1 MDVAILAHS
10 SYRGKYGKKI
20 KKKIFLPQIF
30 FTREAQS
37 RDLGQLWGSI
47 SPAMVIVGTKSYTII
62 NAHVPLSRYLKK
74 KLKKIIVRC
83 PYKDFFGH
91 RFRKKNNSIFGPL
104 TIIPQKTVDQSS
116 GATFE
121 YLSGKK
127 KFVQIGRLLFEI
139 WAKTCRKILNKMQKS
154 RRSVL

>member
-1 MDVAILAHS
+1 MFPWVDI
-10 SYRGKYGKKI
+10 
-20 KKKIFLPQIF
+20 
-30 FTREAQS
+30 
-37 RDLGQLWGSI
+37 W
-47 SPAMVIVGTKSYTII
+47 
-62 NAHVPLSRYLKK
+62 KK

-91 RFRKKNNSIFGPL
+91 RFRKKNNSIFGPF

-116 GATFE
+116 EATFE

-139 WAKTCRKILNKMQKS
+139 WAKTCRRISKKARPQLRLEWKQYFYLFLAKFYISVNNFWTIHRAKMAGYFLEMQFYA
-154 RRSVL
+154 LFTLCYNIFCQPIPI

>member
-20 KKKIFLPQIF
+20 KKKNFLPQIF

-91 RFRKKNNSIFGPL
+91 RFRKKKQFNFWTPYNNPS
-104 TIIPQKTVDQSS
+104 KN
-116 GATFE
+116 
-121 YLSGKK
+121 
-127 KFVQIGRLLFEI
+127 
-139 WAKTCRKILNKMQKS
+139 C
-154 RRSVL
+154 RSVFWGHFWISFREKKVCADWSPTFWDMGQNV

>member
-1 MDVAILAHS
+1 
-10 SYRGKYGKKI
+10 
-20 KKKIFLPQIF
+20 
-30 FTREAQS
+30 
-37 RDLGQLWGSI
+37 
-47 SPAMVIVGTKSYTII
+47 MVIVGTKSYTII

-91 RFRKKNNSIFGPL
+91 RFQKKNNSIFGPL
-104 TIIPQKTVDQSS
+104 TIIPQKTVDLSS

-139 WAKTCRKILNKMQKS
+139 WAKTCRKSLTKCRNRVAAS
-154 RRSVL
+154 CRDYC

>member
-1 MDVAILAHS
+1 MRLKFEIRPTLRLHIHIS
-10 SYRGKYGKKI
+10 SSGFSRKKN
-20 KKKIFLPQIF
+20 
-30 FTREAQS
+30 
-37 RDLGQLWGSI
+37 
-47 SPAMVIVGTKSYTII
+47 YTILEV
-62 NAHVPLSRYLKK
+62 HVPLSRILKNNF
-74 KLKKIIVRC
+74 VRC